1 MGEPQSHNE
10 MTRLRSTPAGR
21 GGATFGVSPPLT
33 RSVKSANAC
42 RASPKF
48 MKKLPIDGPEGPTRV
63 RFSQAASVDAVP
75 AAIVGRISRVALL
88 PSWWQSK
95 HSLASIENFFCASR
109 PAGALTIV
117 SHQAAG

>member
-21 GGATFGVSPPLT
+21 GGATVGASPALT
-33 RSVKSANAC
+33 RSEKSANAC

-63 RFSQAASVDAVP
+63 RFTHAASVDAVP
-75 AAIVGRISRVALL
+75 AAIGGRDLRVGRL

-95 HSLASIENFFCASR
+95 HSLVSIENFFWASR
-109 PAGALTIV
+109 PAGALTIA
-117 SHQAAG
+117 SHQAA